1 MRLVGGK
8 MKHFSC
14 HLFEPLESFEPLGSF
29 EPRDL
34 SFEVRDIVAAV
45 SQRTDFRS
53 IQVSGFI
60 LQVYAWPLIPPRS
73 IG

>member
-1 MRLVGGK
+1 MKLVGGM
-8 MKHFSC
+8 MKHFTC
-14 HLFEPLESFEPLGSF
+14 HLFEPLESFEAP
-29 EPRDL
+29 DL

-60 LQVYAWPLIPPRS
+60 LQVYAWLLIPPRS

>member
-1 MRLVGGK
+1 MKLVGGM
-8 MKHFSC
+8 MKHFTC
-14 HLFEPLESFEPLGSF
+14 HLFEPLESFEAP
-29 EPRDL
+29 DL

-53 IQVSGFI
+53 IQVSVFI
-60 LQVYAWPLIPPRS
+60 LQVYAWLLIPPRS

>member
-14 HLFEPLESFEPLGSF
+14 HLFEPLE
-29 EPRDL
+29 